1 MKKTR
6 LTYFDMAKGLAILLV
21 VLGHIADSSNGFI
34 KWAYSFHVALFFIIS
49 GCLLKLTEKKEKKP
63 KEQIISKFCSLLI
76 PYFVFA
82 IPQIIIEFML
92 SSYDVSNLLYN
103 IKDTLSL
110 VIYSA
115 LWFLPALFFAEVG
128 FVYFNRIT
136 STVNRVVVFVAT
148 FALLFMFSVDEME
161 GYPLL
166 FSRAAIGLGFLII
179 GYYAFDLINSN
190 KIKIYMAIPAL
201 IPTYILAQ
209 MNESIDL
216 FSMEF
221 GNIYI
226 YLFNCIVASISIIVI
241 LKSIKINIKPLEF
254 YGKNSLLVMAT
265 HEWLLGIL
273 SLFMEYRDLE
283 FSMSL
288 AIFAALMIIEVLVI
302 FIINTCLS
310 WPLGKKRKGFYN
322 YICKISK

>member
-21 VLGHIADSSNGFI
+21 VLGHIADSDNGFV

-49 GCLLKLTEKKEKKP
+49 GCLLKLTDKKEKKP
-63 KEQIISKFCSLLI
+63 KEKIISKICTLLI
-76 PYFVFA
+76 PYFIFA
-82 IPQIIIEFML
+82 IPEIAIEFML
-92 SSYDVSNLLYN
+92 SSYDITNLIYN
-103 IKDTLSL
+103 IKDTFML

-128 FVYFNRIT
+128 FIYFNRIT
-136 STVNRVVVFVAT
+136 STVNRIVVFIAA
-148 FALLFMFSVDEME
+148 FALPFMFSVDEME
-161 GYPLL
+161 GFPLL
-166 FSRAAIGLGFLII
+166 FSRASIGMGFLII
-179 GYYAFDLINSN
+179 GYYAFDLINDN
-190 KIKIYMAIPAL
+190 KIKIYMAVPAL

-216 FSMEF
+216 FAMEF

-265 HEWLLGIL
+265 HEWILGIL
-273 SLFMEYRDLE
+273 SLFMEYRELE

-288 AIFAALMIIEVLVI
+288 AIFGALMIVEVLVI
-302 FIINTCLS
+302 FIINACFS
-310 WPLGKKRKGFYN
+310 WPIGKKKKGFYN